1 MITIELVHEYTDKTE
16 KPQQRTASALPASNS
31 VAYDSLYSLAMDRQ
45 RDLMRAAHQSRLAK
59 AASQDNPPVDVQRYV
74 EKRVDITTLVERY
87 TRRIIELVS
96 DS

>member
-16 KPQQRTASALPASNS
+16 KPQQRTATASPAYNS

-45 RDLMRAAHQSRLAK
+45 HDLMRAAHQSRLAK

-74 EKRVDITTLVERY
+74 EKRVELFTLVERY
-87 TRRIIELVS
+87 TRRIIELVNNS
-96 DS
+96 